1 MNVLGIRIDN
11 LSHEEV
17 LEKVKGFLTEEW
29 FHQIATINP
38 EFILRAQDDE
48 EFKNILNNCNLN
60 VADGFGISCAF
71 FYHGE
76 ILKSRLAGIDL
87 MEEILRFSEK
97 NNLKIFLATS
107 NRGLS
112 AWEETQKA
120 ILKKYPNLIISGAN
134 INPPCHSELAEE
146 STQIRSFGSAQDD
159 KYKIKGFDIVF
170 ANFGSPHQE
179 KFLKSLKNDNI
190 RMAMGVG
197 GSFDYLTGKIRR
209 APVFT
214 RKIGLEWLWRLIQQ
228 PRRIKRIWNA
238 VIIFPI
244 KIIFQKRNEQ
254 N

>member
-159 KYKIKGFDIVF
+159 KCKIKEFDIAF
-170 ANFGSPHQE
+170 ANFGAPYQE
-179 KFLKSLKNDNI
+179 KWIQRNLSKLKVKVAI
-190 RMAMGVG
+190 GVG
-197 GSFDYLTGKIRR
+197 GALDYLAGDKKR
-209 APVFT
+209 APFWI
-214 RKIGLEWLWRLIQQ
+214 RKMGFEWFFRLLSEPWRF
-228 PRRIKRIWNA
+228 KRQLRLPYF
-238 VIIFPI
+238 IFLVL
-244 KIIFQKRNEQ
+244 KEKMSHMV
-254 N
+254 